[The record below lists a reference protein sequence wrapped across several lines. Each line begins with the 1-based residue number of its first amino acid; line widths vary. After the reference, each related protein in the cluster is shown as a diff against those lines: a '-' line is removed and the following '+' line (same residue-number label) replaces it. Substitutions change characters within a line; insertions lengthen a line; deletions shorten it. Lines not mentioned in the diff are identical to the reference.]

1 MVCACCCLQPCARV
15 AFWCWLLVRP
25 SPSAH
30 LYCSSTDPWCRQG
43 KGLHTRS
50 RLVVRD
56 CTHRRAHNSRALCT
70 PVPLHSTHACHNVR
84 INCASTA
91 IHEQPM
97 KAAQE
102 MMLRLPVVN
111 LYVSV
116 CVCVLVCALLC
127 LSGYTNW
134 MGTERLPA
142 DDVPLPR
149 STSHQAASKPSD
161 SGAAAAAVPT
171 GTAQGTGTPPRPKPL
186 SVYKPPSVMMW
197 LPDHF
202 GACGWHASM
211 GFATSTLVLVC
222 LCVWVP
228 CRMA

>member
-116 CVCVLVCALLC
+116 CVCVCWFVRYCVSAVTPTGWAQSGSQQTTFPCHGLHPTKRHLSQVTAEQLQLLC
-127 LSGYTNW
+127 RQGPH
-134 MGTERLPA
+134 RVQAHRP
-142 DDVPLPR
+142 DP
-149 STSHQAASKPSD
+149 SH
-161 SGAAAAAVPT
+161 
-171 GTAQGTGTPPRPKPL
+171 
-186 SVYKPPSVMMW
+186 
-197 LPDHF
+197 
-202 GACGWHASM
+202 
-211 GFATSTLVLVC
+211 C
-222 LCVWVP
+222 LCTNRQVS
-228 CRMA
+228 